1 MESKGT
7 DFGKIFFKSLLKT
20 LEEFLNIQQE
30 EAEDFLNIQNEV
42 SQEILQVKKDKQ
54 SELALRRSKR
64 HIKKPIRYGYDK
76 DPTYI

>member
-42 SQEILQVKKDKQ
+42 LTKNLETIEK
-54 SELALRRSKR
+54 
-64 HIKKPIRYGYDK
+64 
-76 DPTYI
+76 